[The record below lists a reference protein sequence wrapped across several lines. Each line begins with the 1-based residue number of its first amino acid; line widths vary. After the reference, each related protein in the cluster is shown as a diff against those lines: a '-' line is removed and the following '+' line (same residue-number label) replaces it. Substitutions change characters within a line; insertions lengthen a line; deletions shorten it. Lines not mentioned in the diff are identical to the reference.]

1 MTPKVSKLFD
11 ELEEDL
17 RLTDLNLFADRVS
30 FIKKSLMPVPKK
42 VTPKINAVALKL
54 EITEN
59 GKTSEVIFQTEK
71 EAEAFLKLK
80 QKQRLSSHRNPK
92 GLTVPCFDSYGG
104 TYAARIGEYNKECAI
119 YWEASDEQNLSFTV
133 KITKASE

>member
-1 MTPKVSKLFD
+1 MTPKITKLFD

-17 RLTDLNLFADRVS
+17 RLTDLDSFADRVA
-30 FIKKSLMPVPKK
+30 FIKKSLAPAPKK
-42 VTPKINAVALKL
+42 VTPKTKAVALKL

-80 QKQRLSSHRNPK
+80 HKARLTSSRTPK
-92 GLTVPCFDSYGG
+92 GLSVPFDHRNGRYLD
-104 TYAARIGEYNKECAI
+104 ECAA
-119 YWEASDEQNLSFTV
+119 YWKASDEQNLTFTV
-133 KITKASE
+133 KITKA

>member
-1 MTPKVSKLFD
+1 MTPKITKLFD

-17 RLTDLNLFADRVS
+17 RLTDLNLFADRVA
-30 FIKKSLMPVPKK
+30 FIRKSLTPAPKK

-59 GKTSEVIFQTEK
+59 GKTSEVIFRTEK

-80 QKQRLSSHRNPK
+80 QKQRLSSHRNPE
-92 GLTVPCFDSYGG
+92 GLTVPICLHGKY
-104 TYAARIGEYNKECAI
+104 GEYRDDCAA
-119 YWEASDEQNLSFTV
+119 YWRASDEQNLSFTV
-133 KITKASE
+133 KITKA

>member
-1 MTPKVSKLFD
+1 MTPKISKLFD

-17 RLTDLNLFADRVS
+17 RLTDLNLFADRVA
-30 FIKKSLMPVPKK
+30 FIKKSLTPAPKK
-42 VTPKINAVALKL
+42 VTPKIKTFALKL

-92 GLTVPCFDSYGG
+92 GLSVPVW
-104 TYAARIGEYNKECAI
+104 RHGEYDEYRDECAA
-119 YWEASDEQNLSFTV
+119 YWVASDEQNLSFAV
-133 KITKASE
+133 KITKA